1 MTPFRVGTDCS
12 GIDSPV
18 QALKQLEVPFEHVFA
33 CDIDSYCRQQIMA
46 NHPPQVMYGDLLGRT
61 NTPYVDL
68 YVCGFPCQSF
78 SNAGNRK
85 GFDDP
90 NPRNKVFDECVK
102 YISEKKPKVFILEN
116 VNTLVTHDQGRSMA
130 KIMNS
135 LEAIPDYQITWK
147 ILNTLDYG
155 IPQNRK
161 RVYFVGIW
169 RAKTPFEFPE
179 PVTTMANLNTF
190 VDHSDTVSDP
200 WNRKDSLLGLPE
212 NSKFVNLNYLRS
224 SNFPNSHKWSP
235 TLLTQNTLWCVPY
248 HRRANCKEHL
258 KLQGFPTNYKQ
269 VVSKSQFKKQ
279 IGNSMSVNVMK
290 AILSKLMIYLY

>member
-1 MTPFRVGTDCS
+1 
-12 GIDSPV
+12 
-18 QALKQLEVPFEHVFA
+18 LEVAFEHIFA
-33 CDIDSYCRQQIMA
+33 CDIDPYCRQQILA
-46 NHPPQVMYGDLLGRT
+46 NHPPQIMYGDMLGRT
-61 NTPYVDL
+61 QPPYVDL

-78 SNAGNRK
+78 SNAGNRL

-90 NPRNKVFDECVK
+90 NPRNRVFDECVK
-102 YISEKKPKVFILEN
+102 FISTNKPKVFILEN
-116 VNTLVTHDQGRSMA
+116 VNTLVTHDHGKSME
-130 KIMNS
+130 KIMKS
-135 LEAIPDYQITWK
+135 LEAIPGYTVSWK

-161 RVYFVGIW
+161 RVFFVGIL
-169 RAKTPFEFPE
+169 KLLINTPFEFPE
-179 PVTTMANLNTF
+179 HVKTMQNLENF
-190 VDHSDTVSDP
+190 VDHSDTISDP
-200 WNRKDSLLGLPE
+200 WNRKDSLLGLSE
-212 NSKFVNLNYLRS
+212 NSKFVNLNYLRA

-290 AILSKLMIYLY
+290 AILSKVMIYLK